1 MTPLLL
7 ATWSATSVLVS
18 IALATSLLPATRSW
32 HRAGLG
38 GVWGLALV
46 GLVASV
52 VTTWAGL
59 TVSEDDLY
67 DAADLAAD
75 SLTGVPGEV
84 SQQRLMA
91 EVSAV
96 LGHRVHADR
105 AGSTATETAYDLT
118 PSGAESPVVC
128 VRVQV
133 TTGTPSDLQSS
144 TLLVDRGACS

>member
-1 MTPLLL
+1 MTPSLL
-7 ATWSATSVLVS
+7 AAWSATSVLVS
-18 IALATSLLPATRSW
+18 IALAASLLPAVRSW

-38 GVWGLALV
+38 AVWGLALL
-46 GLVASV
+46 GLVTSLV
-52 VTTWAGL
+52 VTWSAL

-75 SLTGVPGEV
+75 ALAGTPGEV

-105 AGSTATETAYDLT
+105 VASTASETAYDVT
-118 PSGAESPVVC
+118 PSGEESPTVC

-133 TTGTPSDLQSS
+133 TSGTASDLQSS
-144 TLLVDRGACS
+144 TLLVDRGSCS